1 VDAKERAGDRGLLG
15 LSKGLHTAQKHCKQ
29 NERDTK
35 PPPRVKTFF
44 MVFSCGFWDHALAP
58 VPPRSDF
65 AHRAFACAAI
75 VSENSRYGTA
85 KISTGY

>member
-15 LSKGLHTAQKHCKQ
+15 LSKRLRTAQKYRKQ
-29 NERDTK
+29 DEGDT
-35 PPPRVKTFF
+35 PPRVKAFF